1 MIAQESLAIK
11 GHEFD
16 LLLESLE
23 AFLAKH
29 QTSTKELEHI
39 VVVNGPAS
47 FTGGRIVSL
56 TVNTLALVNGTKL
69 YPMDYFEYCALS
81 GGSFPMLLEAN
92 K

>member
-1 MIAQESLAIK
+1 MK

-23 AFLAKH
+23 AFLSKYH
-29 QTSTKELEHI
+29 TSTKDLENI

-56 TVNTLALVNGTKL
+56 TANTLALANGTKL
-69 YPMDYFEYCALS
+69 FPIDYFEYCHLS
-81 GGSFPMLLEAN
+81 GRSYPMLLEAN